1 MFPKQN
7 YLEFDQMK
15 RNIDYLNGQVKKIDG
30 LKGEIKDI
38 SEKIVIINKLNLQSK
53 NNHSNSNYLNIL

>member
-1 MFPKQN
+1 
-7 YLEFDQMK
+7 MK